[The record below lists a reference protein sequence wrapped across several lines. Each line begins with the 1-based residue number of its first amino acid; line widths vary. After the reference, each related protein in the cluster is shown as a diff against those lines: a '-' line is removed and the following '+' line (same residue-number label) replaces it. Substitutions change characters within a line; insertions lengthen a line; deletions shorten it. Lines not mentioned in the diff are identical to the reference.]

1 VALWPEPAVTAL
13 NLSPFAEA
21 SVPDSRVRAVIV
33 TLAALAVLLA
43 MWPVQWAR
51 AVPPSPPSPTTHRGG
66 GWRAPLSGRLTVTRP
81 FVPPLSP
88 FGPGHRGV
96 DLAALP
102 GTAIRSAGTGTVRFA
117 APLAG
122 RGVVVV
128 GSGEIRT
135 TYEPVR
141 ASVRVGQRVRAGDVI
156 ALLDPGHLG
165 CPAAACLHW
174 GALRGRVYL
183 DPLTLLRA
191 EHPRLLP
198 YLVEGSPLPTTPA
211 AAGQARAVTP
221 PASTPGLAIGVGAS
235 AAVGTGLSL
244 LAAWRRRP

>member
-1 VALWPEPAVTAL
+1 M
-13 NLSPFAEA
+13 
-21 SVPDSRVRAVIV
+21 PDSRLRAVV
-33 TLAALAVLLA
+33 VALSALAVLLA
-43 MWPVQWAR
+43 VWPVRWAR
-51 AVPPSPPSPTTHRGG
+51 AASPRQTGA
-66 GWRAPLSGRLTVTRP
+66 GWKAPLTGRLTVTRP

-117 APLAG
+117 ASLAG

-141 ASVRVGQRVRAGDVI
+141 ATVRVGQRVQAGDII
-156 ALLDPGHLG
+156 AFLDPGHLG

-183 DPLTLLRA
+183 DPLTLLRD

-198 YLVEGSPLPTTPA
+198 YLVDDAAVRAHPA
-211 AAGQARAVTP
+211 AAGQVRPITP
-221 PASTPGLAIGVGAS
+221 VSTPGVAIRVGAS

-244 LAAWRRRP
+244 LVAWRRRP

>member
-1 VALWPEPAVTAL
+1 MIVA
-13 NLSPFAEA
+13 
-21 SVPDSRVRAVIV
+21 
-33 TLAALAVLLA
+33 LAALAVLLA
-43 MWPVQWAR
+43 VWPGRWAR
-51 AVPPSPPSPTTHRGG
+51 AVSAPPRQTHA
-66 GWRAPLSGRLTVTRP
+66 GWQAPLTGRLTVTRP

-102 GTAIRSAGTGTVRFA
+102 GTAIHSAGTGTVRFA

-141 ASVRVGQRVRAGDVI
+141 TAVRVGQRVRAGDVI
-156 ALLDPGHLG
+156 AFLDPGHLG

-174 GALRGRVYL
+174 GALRGRIYL
-183 DPLTLLRA
+183 DPLTLLRD

-198 YLVEGSPLPTTPA
+198 YLVDDA
-211 AAGQARAVTP
+211 AR
-221 PASTPGLAIGVGAS
+221 GANP
-235 AAVGTGLSL
+235 AAVGQQRPVTPASSPPVAIRVGAAAAVGAGLSL
-244 LAAWRRRP
+244 LVAWRRRS